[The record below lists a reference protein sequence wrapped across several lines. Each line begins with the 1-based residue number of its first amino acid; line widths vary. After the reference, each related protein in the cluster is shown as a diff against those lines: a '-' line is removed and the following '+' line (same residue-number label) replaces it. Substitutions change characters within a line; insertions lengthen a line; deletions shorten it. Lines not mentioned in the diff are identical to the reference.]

1 MRLAIECIER
11 VGVAQDILSLLVVQD
26 INLEGIELQKS
37 DEKGLVYLK
46 TEPLHTALQTK
57 VIEKIRQIDGVTAVE
72 AISYLPQERK
82 NLELRALL
90 EALPNPVLSL
100 DLHGRIEFANSQAC
114 KLLLPLY
121 RQSLPK
127 KKQLEAKLA
136 GAGLNEIIVNLNR
149 TKWYQAFLQ
158 AGSEVHNGTLQPIS
172 YPIQLLDQVW
182 RMDLL
187 PIEMWEAA
195 QNRPLGYV
203 VTLQSQQTMQLD
215 LRQFMAYQNSDFD
228 KIIARSPKMVAVI
241 EQAKKFA
248 ALNAPLLIQGE
259 TGSGKDLFA
268 KACHQFGFRR
278 NQKFIAVNCAGL
290 PPDEAESEMFGHRR
304 NGQESIGFFEY
315 ANGGTVL
322 LDSVAELSLDMQAK
336 LLRFLNDGSFRRVGE
351 DKEIQVDVRVIC
363 TSQKPLATLVMEG
376 KVREDLYHRLNVLV
390 LNLPPLRERQGDI
403 PLLAE
408 HFIHQVST
416 ELGIRPPYYDHVF
429 LQALQGYGWPGNL
442 RELYNAVYRA
452 CSLAVD
458 SLKVADLNLPDEVAE
473 LNSGEFN
480 PMDTEQGSLEELVS
494 RFEARLLRKFYAEFP
509 STRKLAQR
517 LGLSH
522 TAVANKLREYG
533 ISK

>member
-1 MRLAIECIER
+1 MRLVIECIER
-11 VGVAQDILSLLVVQD
+11 VGVAQEILSLLAEHQV
-26 INLEGIELQKS
+26 NLEGIELQKQA
-37 DEKGLVYLK
+37 EKGLVYLR
-46 TEPLHTALQTK
+46 TEPLEPNLKSELVRKIAKIQS
-57 VIEKIRQIDGVTAVE
+57 VIAVE
-72 AISYLPQERK
+72 AVNALPQERK

-100 DLHGRIEFANSQAC
+100 DLDGKIEFANAQAC
-114 KLLLPLY
+114 KLLLPSY

-127 KKQLEAKLA
+127 KKQESCFSLA
-136 GAGLNEIIVNLNR
+136 GVALNEILVNLNR
-149 TKWYQAFLQ
+149 TKWYESFLLQ
-158 AGSEVHNGTLQPIS
+158 GRDTLRATLQPIS
-172 YPIQLLDQVW
+172 HPIQFLDQVW

-187 PIEMWEAA
+187 PIEMWEAT

-203 VTLQSQQTMQLD
+203 VTLQSQQSLQID
-215 LRQFMAYQNSDFD
+215 LRQFMANQNSDFD
-228 KIIARSPKMVAVI
+228 QIIARSVKMKAVI

-248 ALNAPLLIQGE
+248 SLNVPLLIQGE
-259 TGSGKDLFA
+259 TGTGKDLFA

-290 PPDEAESEMFGHRR
+290 PPDEAESEMFGHRG

-363 TSQKPLATLVMEG
+363 TSQKPLAQLVAEG

-390 LNLPPLRERQGDI
+390 LNLPPLRERQGDL

-408 HFIHQVST
+408 HFIQQICQQLS
-416 ELGIRPPYYDHVF
+416 IRKPHYDHTF
-429 LQALQGYGWPGNL
+429 LHALQGYHWPGNL
-442 RELYNAVYRA
+442 RELYNAIYRA
-452 CSLAVD
+452 CSLAVE
-458 SLKVADLNLPDEVAE
+458 SLSVSDLNLPDNIPTEFSAE
-473 LNSGEFN
+473 ELEN
-480 PMDTEQGSLEELVS
+480 GSLEELVN

-517 LGLSH
+517 LGISH
-522 TAVANKLREYG
+522 TAVANKLRIYG